1 MTQNEMKLR
10 TKKFALRII
19 NLVDNLPNTKPANV
33 IGHQLLRSATSVGSN
48 YRAVCRAKSA
58 ADFINKLSIVEE
70 EADESG
76 YWLELP
82 SEGRIVRH
90 EKLVALME
98 EADEIVAIVVAAS
111 KTSKERRNPKSQ
123 IPNPK

>member
-10 TKKFALRII
+10 TEKFALRII

-76 YWLELP
+76 YWLELL

-98 EADEIVAIVVAAS
+98 ESDEIVAIVVAAS